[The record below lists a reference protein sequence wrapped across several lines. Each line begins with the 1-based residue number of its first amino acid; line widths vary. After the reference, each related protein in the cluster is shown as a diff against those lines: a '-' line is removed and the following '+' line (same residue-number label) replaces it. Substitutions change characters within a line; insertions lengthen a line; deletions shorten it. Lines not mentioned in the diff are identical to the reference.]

1 MKKDRVQ
8 TKNKRTDL
16 SRFEIQIF
24 PSSDESEGTLEG
36 RNSVCA
42 KMTIGASYLYTPVTS
57 CVTVFACFKSY
68 KALVTADG
76 RDDREW
82 LTYWVLAALFDL
94 LLVMTNCTLFII
106 PFYDEAK
113 LGLSV
118 FLVLGGAAKIC
129 PVLEPYLKEGEKAG
143 AAIAAKYEPL
153 LQEKLA
159 TCKALYEEKTANM
172 SIPGMTKKPE
182 VALEDKKET

>member
-1 MKKDRVQ
+1 V
-8 TKNKRTDL
+8 
-16 SRFEIQIF
+16 
-24 PSSDESEGTLEG
+24 
-36 RNSVCA
+36 VCA

-68 KALVTADG
+68 KALVSADG

-94 LLVMTNCTLFII
+94 LFVMTNCTLFII

-118 FLVLGGAAKIC
+118 FLVLGGAAKIF
-129 PVLEPYLKEGEKAG
+129 PWLEPYLKEGEKAG
-143 AAIAAKYEPL
+143 AALAAKYEPL

-159 TCKALYEEKTANM
+159 TGKAAGKAFCEKTANM

-182 VALEDKKET
+182 VALEAKKET

>member
-1 MKKDRVQ
+1 
-8 TKNKRTDL
+8 L
-16 SRFEIQIF
+16 SAEIQIF

-68 KALVTADG
+68 KALVSADG

-94 LLVMTNCTLFII
+94 LFVMTNCTLFII

-118 FLVLGGAAKIC
+118 FLVLGGAAKIF
-129 PVLEPYLKEGEKAG
+129 PLLEPYLKEGEKAG